1 MEYFFYNLHC
11 ARHCATYFID
21 TISFGTH
28 NHSDLSLFTGGGGAR
43 EVTAEI

>member
-1 MEYFFYNLHC
+1 MCQALCYILL
-11 ARHCATYFID
+11 D

-28 NHSDLSLFTGGGGAR
+28 NHSDLSLFTGVGGGR